1 MDRLNELQFILEK
14 LATIHRTLLGVL
26 DEEYAHMVQLD
37 IPALG
42 EAAHAKEVLL
52 SEIWDLEQLRQK
64 TVQELAAQHGLDPEK
79 TTLKEISENISKQVS
94 GETVTK
100 LSSIREVLQ
109 LLVEQAKE
117 LNQRNMTFANDSLAR
132 IEELKRNVLG
142 LTSPS
147 SKENYSNQG
156 TRQPNAEQGGRLLS
170 TEA

>member
-14 LATIHRTLLGVL
+14 LAAVHRILLDVL
-26 DEEYAHMVQLD
+26 EEEHTHMVQLD

-52 SEIWDLEQLRQK
+52 AEIWDLEQLRQK
-64 TVQELAAQHGLDPEK
+64 TVEEIAVSRGLDPNK
-79 TTLKEISENISKQVS
+79 TTLKELSENISKS
-94 GETVTK
+94 TSAETVNK
-100 LSSIREVLQ
+100 LASVREVLQ

-117 LNQRNMTFANDSLAR
+117 RNQRNMTFANDSLAR

-142 LTSPS
+142 LSSPS